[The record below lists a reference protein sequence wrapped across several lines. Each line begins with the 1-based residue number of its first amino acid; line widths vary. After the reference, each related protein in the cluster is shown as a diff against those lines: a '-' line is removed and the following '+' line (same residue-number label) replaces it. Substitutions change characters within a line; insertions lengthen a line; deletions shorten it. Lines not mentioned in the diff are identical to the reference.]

1 MELEEFDQVET
12 EIVTEEQTYT
22 TEGDMPSGAE
32 FQAGAH
38 EEAVVATEEE
48 VQTEVVDEEQQPKVY
63 HFAWQVRVNTMFT
76 SESVWHGFQCYSSL
90 VYTLIYP
97 ITSPFR
103 MITISSV
110 NLYLTLGGSIKI
122 V

>member
-76 SESVWHGFQCYSSL
+76 SGIFLSRKMKL
-90 VYTLIYP
+90 
-97 ITSPFR
+97 
-103 MITISSV
+103 
-110 NLYLTLGGSIKI
+110 
-122 V
+122 

>member
-97 ITSPFR
+97 SYFP
-103 MITISSV
+103 ISYDH
-110 NLYLTLGGSIKI
+110 N
-122 V
+122 